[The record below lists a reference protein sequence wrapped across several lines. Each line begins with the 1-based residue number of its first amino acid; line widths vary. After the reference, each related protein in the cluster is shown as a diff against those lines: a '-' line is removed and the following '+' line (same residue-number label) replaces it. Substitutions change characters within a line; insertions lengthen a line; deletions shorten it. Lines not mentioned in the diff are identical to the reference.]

1 MDKTPEAYSM
11 LNVLE
16 KLHQHK
22 MFMFGHHDDPVY
34 GIGWDGDENRSDV
47 KSV

>member
-16 KLHQHK
+16 KLSQDK

-34 GIGWDGDENRSDV
+34 GIGWR
-47 KSV
+47 